1 MKKQKTFFIFFKT
14 GYKGYKS
21 Y

>member
-1 MKKQKTFFIFFKT
+1 MKKQKTFFIFLKT

-21 Y
+21 